1 MENFLNLEIDS
12 YGFSVDSAFFYISFG
27 WNGIFIIVTILLIIK
42 LKKFLKGKRFFDIKV
57 WRKK

>member
-1 MENFLNLEIDS
+1 MENFLNLEINS
-12 YGFSVDSAFFYISFG
+12 YGFSVDTAFFYISFG

-42 LKKFLKGKRFFDIKV
+42 LKKFLKDKGYSNIKV

>member
-1 MENFLNLEIDS
+1 MQNFLEADINS
-12 YGFSVDSAFFYISFG
+12 YGFSIDSAFFYISFE
-27 WNGIFIIVTILLIIK
+27 WNGIFIIGTILLIIK